1 MTMLAPK
8 LAVPEPESAGP
19 VIRMIHRAS
28 DGSLDLNW
36 PLERLAEAIADEG
49 ATTWIDIERPEQNLA
64 AIETMF
70 RETFAF
76 HPLAIED
83 ALRETH
89 VPKLDDWGKYLYL
102 VLHAIDFDPVSDHLR
117 LHELDVFLGTNYL
130 VTCHSSPMPPVENV
144 RRQIERDCLR
154 FDHGPDHIVYR
165 IMDCEADAYLH
176 AIEHLD
182 EAIDTAQEEV
192 FDQPTPRTL
201 EQIFRIKRSAV
212 KLHRV
217 LGPQREV
224 ANRLARDAYPQ
235 IDAPDR
241 VYFRDIYDHLVRL
254 HDISESLR
262 DLISGALDTY
272 LSVVSNRTNE
282 IMKALTLVTVLFM
295 PLTFLVGFFGMN
307 FFGDNIHLP
316 YAMSRGWMFWGNN
329 AVMLITPFALWFW
342 ARRRGWF
349 QFDGTSK
356 S

>member
-1 MTMLAPK
+1 MATAAPTSPEVVLA
-8 LAVPEPESAGP
+8 SDGP
-19 VIRMIHRAS
+19 VIRIVYRSA
-28 DGSLDLNW
+28 DGRVDLNW
-36 PLERLAEAIADEG
+36 PHDRVAEAIADQD
-49 ATTWIDIERPEQNLA
+49 AMVWVDIERPEADLQ
-64 AIETMF
+64 AIEHLF
-70 RETFAF
+70 RDVFGF

-83 ALRETH
+83 ALKETH

-102 VLHAIDFDPVSDHLR
+102 VFHTLDFDPVSDHIR
-117 LHELDVFLGTNYL
+117 LHELDLFLGANYL
-130 VTCHSSPMPPVENV
+130 VSCHSEPMMPVENV
-144 RRQIERDCLR
+144 LRQIERDLSRCE
-154 FDHGPDHIVYR
+154 HGPDHILYR
-165 IMDCEADAYLH
+165 IMDVGTDAYLQ

-182 EAIDTAQEEV
+182 EAIDASQEEI
-192 FDQPTPRTL
+192 FDRPTPRTL
-201 EQIFRIKRSAV
+201 EQIFRVKRSAV

-224 ANRLARDAYPQ
+224 VNRLARDPYPQ

-241 VYFRDIYDHLVRL
+241 VYFRDVYDHLVRL

-262 DLISGALDTY
+262 DLIAGALDTY

-316 YAMSRGWMFWGNN
+316 YRMWRGALFWGNN
-329 AVMLITPFALWFW
+329 LLMIATPVGLWLW

-349 QFDGTSK
+349 GQGGGAEE
-356 S
+356 